1 MSAHSDQVPD
11 GQGDSSLVRPFMHD
25 RAGLDDEVDPA
36 AATRIRPFLVTQGRT
51 CGAADIPIEAQVQVT
66 TAGRSVADTLSFEYR
81 DIVNLCQDP
90 VAVVEIAARLN
101 LHLGVARVIIG
112 DLTYQGL
119 VSTFQ
124 PDVDV
129 TDDVETIMRVID
141 GLRQRT

>member
-1 MSAHSDQVPD
+1 MHPD
-11 GQGDSSLVRPFMHD
+11 GVPGGADDSSLIRPFLHG
-25 RAGLDDEVDPA
+25 RADQDDELDAA

-51 CGAADIPIEAQVQVT
+51 SGAADIPIEAQVQVT
-66 TAGRSVADTLSFEYR
+66 TAGRTVADTLSFEYR
-81 DIVNLCQDP
+81 DVVNLCHDP

-119 VSTFQ
+119 VSTFE

>member
-1 MSAHSDQVPD
+1 MSDDHDQVPD
-11 GQGDSSLVRPFMHD
+11 AQGDSSLVRLFLHG
-25 RAGLDDEVDPA
+25 RAGQDDEVDPA

-51 CGAADIPIEAQVQVT
+51 SGAADIPVEAQVQVT
-66 TAGRSVADTLSFEYR
+66 TAGLTVAESLSFEYR
-81 DIVNLCQDP
+81 DVVNLCQDP
-90 VAVVEIAARLN
+90 MAVVEIAARLN

-119 VSTFQ
+119 VSTYQ

>member
-1 MSAHSDQVPD
+1 MSENRDRTTGAQD
-11 GQGDSSLVRPFMHD
+11 DSTLIRPYLHG
-25 RAGLDDEVDPA
+25 RAGADDELDPA

-51 CGAADIPIEAQVQVT
+51 SGAAEIPIEAQVQVT
-66 TAGRSVADTLSFEYR
+66 TAGRSVADRLSFEYR
-81 DIVNLCQDP
+81 DVVNLCDEP

-119 VSTFQ
+119 VSTFE
-124 PDVDV
+124 PNVDV